1 MSKRW
6 SICHRLTTAAAALA
20 ALLLPTSAFA
30 ESVLFV
36 GNSFTFGA
44 SSPVWKYRAESVSDL
59 NKGGVGG
66 VPALFKTFAEQ
77 AGLDYSVSLETV
89 GGTDLE
95 FHLTQ
100 KAQLIDRRWDH
111 VILQSYSTVDKNRPG
126 DPRGLIRSVDKLAGM
141 FRARNPRAAI
151 WLMAT
156 WSRADQTYLTSGHWY
171 GKPIGAMAKDVRS
184 AYDEAAAASSLIT
197 GVIPVG
203 EAWNRAFDAGIAD
216 PDPYDGLARGQ
227 VNLWAHDNY
236 HASAFGYYLE
246 ALVVFG
252 QLTGRDPR
260 SLGPQETA
268 GYELGFSP
276 EQMTELQKIA
286 FDEIAAQAA
295 KAMPKRNERR

>member
-1 MSKRW
+1 MSKRG
-6 SICHRLTTAAAALA
+6 SIFRRLTTAAAALS

-30 ESVLFV
+30 ETVLFV

-59 NKGGVGG
+59 NNGGVGG
-66 VPALFKTFAEQ
+66 VPALFKTFAQQ

-95 FHLTQ
+95 FHLSH
-100 KAQLIDRRWDH
+100 KAALIDRRWDH
-111 VILQSYSTVDKNRPG
+111 VVLQSYSTVDKDKPG
-126 DPRGLIRSVDKLAGM
+126 DPRGLIKSAVQFAEM
-141 FRARNPRAAI
+141 FRARNSNAAI

-171 GKPIGAMAKDVRS
+171 GKPIGAMAKDVRF
-184 AYDEAAAASSLIT
+184 AYDKAAAASPLIR

-216 PDPYDGLARGQ
+216 PDPYDGVGRGQ

-260 SLGPQETA
+260 SLGPQEIA
-268 GYELGFSP
+268 GSELGFSP
-276 EQMTELQKIA
+276 QQITELQKIA
-286 FDEIAAQAA
+286 SDEIAAQSA
-295 KAMPKRNERR
+295 KTLTKRNGGR